1 MGVDRRGAADG
12 SVVDNDGA
20 MSYVAVNPA
29 TGEEVARYDYHDAA
43 EIERRVDRA
52 HVQWRTWRSTSFT
65 ERARLMVSAAELLE
79 AELPTVATLLTTEMG
94 KTFASAKGEVAK
106 CALCMRYYAEHAQ
119 RYLSTEHIATAGEDS
134 GVRYEPLGPVL
145 AIMPWNFPL
154 WQVVRFAAPAL
165 MAGNVGLLKHASN
178 VPGAADFLEQLF
190 TRAGFPDGVFT
201 NLFASVDDVA
211 GVIADERVAAVT
223 LTGSERAGRSVA
235 SQAGQHLKK
244 VVLEL
249 GGSDPFVVAESAD
262 LERTV
267 PLAVTARIQN
277 NGQSCIASKRFIVV
291 AARAD
296 EFLER
301 FSAAMAAVPTG
312 DPFDPATVLGP
323 VVSAAQR
330 DELAGQVADSVD
342 KGATATT
349 GGTIP
354 RGVGF
359 FYPATVLTGVDPTMR
374 AGCEELFGPVA
385 VVQTAEDLDRALD
398 VANSTP
404 WGLGASVW
412 ADDRDEQRR
421 GIEGLEAGM
430 VFVNAIVSSTPELPF
445 GGIRRS
451 GYGRELGAH
460 GIHEFTNVK
469 AFFVAGR

>member
-1 MGVDRRGAADG
+1 
-12 SVVDNDGA
+12 

-29 TGEEVARYDYHDAA
+29 TGDEVARFDNHGTA
-43 EIERRVDRA
+43 EIERRVDLA
-52 HVQWRTWRSTSFT
+52 HERWRSWRTVPFE

-79 AELPTVATLLTTEMG
+79 AELPAVAALLTTEMG

-106 CALCMRYYAEHAQ
+106 CAMCMRYYAEHAA
-119 RYLSTEHIATAGEDS
+119 RLLSTEHIATTAEDS

-154 WQVVRFAAPAL
+154 WQVIRFAAPAL

-190 TRAGFPDGVFT
+190 RRAGFPDGVFT
-201 NLFASVDDVA
+201 NLFASIDDVA
-211 GVIADERVAAVT
+211 TVIADDRVAAVT

-235 SQAGQHLKK
+235 AQAGQHLKK
-244 VVLEL
+244 TVLEL
-249 GGSDPFVVAESAD
+249 GGSDPFVVAGSAD
-262 LERTV
+262 LARTV
-267 PLAVTARIQN
+267 PLAVTARVQN

-291 AARAD
+291 ASRAD

-301 FSAAMAAVPTG
+301 FTASMAEVPMG

-330 DELAGQVADSVD
+330 DELAGQVDDSVQ
-342 KGATATT
+342 KGATVTT
-349 GGTIP
+349 GGAVP
-354 RGVGF
+354 ASPGF
-359 FYPATVLTGVDPTMR
+359 YYPATVLTGVDPTMR

-385 VVQTAEDLDRALD
+385 VVQVADDLDDALTI
-398 VANSTP
+398 ANGTP

-412 ADDRDEQRR
+412 AQDRDEQRR
-421 GIEGLEAGM
+421 GIEGLEAGL
-430 VFVNAIVSSTPELPF
+430 VFVNAIVASTPELPF

-469 AFFVAGR
+469 TFFVAAT

>member
-1 MGVDRRGAADG
+1 VQRQHLG
-12 SVVDNDGA
+12 VVDNDGA
-20 MSYVAVNPA
+20 MAYVAVNPA
-29 TGEEVARYDYHDAA
+29 TGEEVARFDYHSAQ
-43 EIERRVDRA
+43 EIERRLDRA
-52 HVQWRTWRSTSFT
+52 DVAWRAWRATTFE
-65 ERARLMVSAAELLE
+65 ERARLMVSASELLE

-119 RYLSTEHIATAGEDS
+119 GYLATRQVATAAADS
-134 GVRYEPLGPVL
+134 GIRYEPLGPVL

-165 MAGNVGLLKHASN
+165 MAGNVGVLKHASN

-190 TRAGFPDGVFT
+190 VRAGFPEGVFT
-201 NLFASVDDVA
+201 NLFASIDDVSN
-211 GVIADERVAAVT
+211 VIADDRIAAVT

-244 VVLEL
+244 TVLEL
-249 GGSDPFVVAESAD
+249 GGSDPFVVGASAD

-267 PLAVTARIQN
+267 PLAVTARVQN

-291 AARAD
+291 ASRAE
-296 EFLER
+296 EFIDR
-301 FSAAMAAVPTG
+301 FTKAMDAVPTG

-330 DELAGQVADSVD
+330 DELAGQVGDSVA

-349 GGTIP
+349 GGAVPPGT
-354 RGVGF
+354 GF
-359 FYPATVLTGVDPTMR
+359 FYPATVLTGVDPSMR

-385 VVQTAEDLDRALD
+385 VVQTADDLDDALAI
-398 VANSTP
+398 ANSTP

-412 ADDRDEQRR
+412 AQDPDEQRR

-430 VFVNAIVSSTPELPF
+430 VFVNAIVASTPELPF

-469 AFFVAGR
+469 SFFVSAT